1 MIVKLDSFQSVKQ
14 STGCLALAF
23 FHLTENLHDKQV
35 FAKLQNQFCLHFCTH
50 TYMQLMP
57 EWDEKVL
64 GGNFS
69 CMVNEVLPSS
79 LHVLFPSS
87 TPTAASLGIFY
98 DIILS
103 V

>member
-1 MIVKLDSFQSVKQ
+1 
-14 STGCLALAF
+14 
-23 FHLTENLHDKQV
+23 
-35 FAKLQNQFCLHFCTH
+35 
-50 TYMQLMP
+50 MQLMP
-57 EWDEKVL
+57 EWDEKIL

-87 TPTAASLGIFY
+87 TPTAASLGIVDDTIFN
-98 DIILS
+98 